1 MNIELFSSNFT
12 EIPSTFVTCSR
23 GAEKYFRRGSR
34 LNWPEGAVSRES
46 IRAVKKLD
54 RLKVISI
61 FSVLDFIFRPWIFG
75 LLMIL
80 ILDFNDEQ
88 HSL

>member
-1 MNIELFSSNFT
+1 
-12 EIPSTFVTCSR
+12 
-23 GAEKYFRRGSR
+23 
-34 LNWPEGAVSRES
+34 
-46 IRAVKKLD
+46 
-54 RLKVISI
+54 VISI